1 MRTKHR
7 PHPQQRTL
15 QLPPRLYDRER
26 TMLVDKN
33 HMRLAYDYVKRKGG
47 LFKSVIDYEEQ
58 QLECLAEMCRVLPK
72 WDSKRGSLS
81 TFLNRCFYY
90 HLSKLAAKRAK
101 YVALQFSA
109 MACGGVSIADPAEPH
124 CDCHPDDDDIPCGQ
138 RGCRG

>member
-26 TMLVDKN
+26 TMLVNEN
-33 HMRLAYDYVKRKGG
+33 HMRLASDYVKRQGWRFEK
-47 LFKSVIDYEEQ
+47 VIDHDEQ
-58 QLECLAEMCRVLPK
+58 RLECLAEMCRVLPK
-72 WDSKRGSLS
+72 WEPSRGKLS

-90 HLSKLAAKRAK
+90 HLSKLAAKQAH
-101 YVALQFSA
+101 YVAMQFSA
-109 MACGGVSIADPAEPH
+109 MACGGESIADPH